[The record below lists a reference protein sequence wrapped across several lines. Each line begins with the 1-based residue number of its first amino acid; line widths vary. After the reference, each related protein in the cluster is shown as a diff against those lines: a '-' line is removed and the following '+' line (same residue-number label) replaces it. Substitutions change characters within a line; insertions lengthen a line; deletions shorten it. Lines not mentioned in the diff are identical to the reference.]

1 MTARLLLIVT
11 ACGIAVP
18 ARAQPPPPRDTRPAP
33 VVGTSSIRGV
43 VVSDEKQPRPLRRAR
58 VMLNGPAL
66 ALGRTVIAN
75 DDGSFS
81 FDRLPAGRYT
91 AGAAKESYV
100 SMNYGAR
107 RTGRPG
113 AGITLADR
121 ETKTLTL
128 RLPRGG
134 VVTGTL
140 TDALGQPM
148 AGVQVVAMTYQL
160 FGPTGER
167 RFMPAG
173 LTAGASDDRGVYRI
187 FGLPAGEYRIVTQV
201 RPTIAGGTADLRVLS
216 SAEVR
221 RALNDVRNPTRS
233 QSAQPAEGSLSPRG
247 ESTRTVALAPV
258 FYPGTTAAGEATLVT
273 VAAGE
278 ERTGI
283 DFQIQHVPTATVS
296 VTLPTPDGTAPPAT
310 ATLIRTGETLSP
322 PVYRASGSG
331 PLTFHG
337 IPPGTYTVMA
347 RGGPAGPPTTW
358 MSHDLVVDG
367 QDIDIALALQP
378 GITIAGRVVFE
389 GSISSPDLS
398 RLKVPPLPAL
408 FRGNL
413 GGLPALQFEPDGR
426 FRIPGIIAGPYTM
439 MGNIVRGL
447 RTPIGPWWLK
457 SIVINGRDVLDAPL
471 DLRESTDN
479 AVVTFSDQ
487 ASELAGVVTDAQ
499 GNPLSDRYVIV
510 FSSNKAS
517 WFFNSRR
524 VAALR
529 LGADGRYSIRNLP
542 PGDYFC
548 VVFDDIE
555 QGEWFDPAILQKLSE
570 GAARISLSENEKKQ
584 HDVKLPGGG

>member
-11 ACGIAVP
+11 VCGIAAP
-18 ARAQPPPPRDTRPAP
+18 ALAQLPPPRDTRPAP
-33 VVGTSSIRGV
+33 AVGTSSIRGI

-81 FDRLPAGRYT
+81 FDGLPAGRYT
-91 AGAAKESYV
+91 VGAAKESYV

-113 AGITLADR
+113 GGITLADR

-140 TDALGQPM
+140 TDALGQPVPG
-148 AGVQVVAMTYQL
+148 AQIGAMTYQL
-160 FGPTGER
+160 FAPTGER

-173 LTAGASDDRGVYRI
+173 LTAGTTDDRGVYRI
-187 FGLPAGEYRIVTQV
+187 FALPAGEYRIVAQV
-201 RPTIAGGTADLRVLS
+201 RPTVAGGTADLRVLS

-221 RALNDVRNPTRS
+221 RALNDVRNPARS
-233 QSAQPAEGSLSPRG
+233 QSAQPAEGTSSPRS
-247 ESTRTVALAPV
+247 EQFRTVAFAPV
-258 FYPGTTAAGEATLVT
+258 FYPGTAVAGQATLVT

-283 DFQIQHVPTATVS
+283 DFQIQHVPTARVS
-296 VTLPTPDGTAPPAT
+296 VTLSTPDGTAPPAN
-310 ATLIRTGETLSP
+310 ATLIRTGEPLTQA
-322 PVYRASGSG
+322 VYRGSGSG

-337 IPPGTYTVMA
+337 IAPGTYIVMA
-347 RGGPAGPPTTW
+347 RSSPAGPPTVWT
-358 MSHDLVVDG
+358 SQDLVVEG
-367 QDIDIALALQP
+367 QDIDVALALQP

-389 GSISSPDLS
+389 GSKPAPTLS
-398 RLKVPPLPAL
+398 GLKVPAL
-408 FRGNL
+408 G
-413 GGLPALQFEPDGR
+413 ALLHEKMYSAFTSPQLEPDGR
-426 FRIPGIIAGPYTM
+426 FIVTGIVPGPYRM
-439 MGNIVRGL
+439 VNIARGL
-447 RTPIGPWWLK
+447 HTPIGPWWLK
-457 SIVINGRDVLDAPL
+457 SIVINDREVLDTPL

-487 ASELAGVVTDAQ
+487 ASELAGVVTDAK
-499 GNPLSDRYVIV
+499 GNPISDQYVIV
-510 FSSNKAS
+510 FSTNKAS

-529 LGADGRYSIRNLP
+529 PGADGRYSIRNLP

-548 VVFDDIE
+548 VVSDDVE
-555 QGEWFDPAILQKLSE
+555 QAEWFDPAILQKLSE